1 LFGERSD
8 WRGAV
13 HRKLPERTISHVVIR
28 NQYVKFT
35 RSVEDRG
42 LKARATAAGD
52 PGRHKQKDLHGD
64 HGETEG
70 TEGIT
75 AVMSDERRV
84 ARWEKIAEGRRPL
97 ATADRLR
104 SGCWEASGSSE
115 SGKPSQSETR
125 RVGPPTRQL
134 RRAGSNLKR
143 KWRKEGHDAK
153 GSMRALCFPKFRE
166 GQATPSPNCAVNYW
180 GGMISRY
187 AAAERSTTGR
197 GRALALI
204 GNSGTSRA
212 DAACGAPGCCR
223 WVVPGPATLGDL
235 RLF

>member
-1 LFGERSD
+1 MGRAARERRRHVRRHAGGGRAVRGESD
-8 WRGAV
+8 PPRM
-13 HRKLPERTISHVVIR
+13 
-28 NQYVKFT
+28 
-35 RSVEDRG
+35 
-42 LKARATAAGD
+42 AAG
-52 PGRHKQKDLHGD
+52 
-64 HGETEG
+64 
-70 TEGIT
+70 
-75 AVMSDERRV
+75 RRV
-84 ARWEKIAEGRRPL
+84 TRWEKRAEGSHGS
-97 ATADRLR
+97 ASTSRLR
-104 SGCWEASGSSE
+104 SGCWEARGSSE